1 MKLTADSS
9 HRTSYLSRVLELAEI
24 VAAGPDEGLTL
35 SELST
40 RAGAPISTVLRL
52 VRLLEERRFARRL
65 PDKRIVPGPALVML
79 GLRSL
84 RRLPAERFH
93 VAVQTLVE
101 LTGESVSVGLV
112 VGAEITLIDR
122 RESTHP
128 LRYVASVGDVIP
140 PHRSAMGQAILAYL
154 PAERRRELVRSAV
167 GDEADAVLA
176 ALAPELEAVARAGIG
191 RDEEAF
197 AVGLRCIAAPV
208 LGADGQAVG
217 AISISGPAA
226 RFTRELA
233 DAFAPALL
241 EQTRQLC
248 ETPAA
253 LVA

>member
-1 MKLTADSS
+1 M
-9 HRTSYLSRVLELAEI
+9 
-24 VAAGPDEGLTL
+24 VAAGPSEGLTL
-35 SELST
+35 SELAN

-52 VRLLEERRFARRL
+52 VRLLEERGFALRL

-93 VAVQTLVE
+93 GAVQALVE
-101 LTGESVSVGLV
+101 LTGESVSVGII
-112 VGAEITLIDR
+112 VGAEVTLIDR

-140 PHRSAMGQAILAYL
+140 PHRSAMGQAILAHL
-154 PAERRRELVRSAV
+154 PAARRLELLRAAV
-167 GDEADAVLA
+167 GADAETVLA
-176 ALAPELEAVARAGIG
+176 ALAPELAEVLRSGIG

-208 LGADGQAVG
+208 VGPDGDAVG
-217 AISISGPAA
+217 AISISGPSA

-233 DAFAPALL
+233 DQFVPALV
-241 EQTRQLC
+241 ERTQQLS
-248 ETPAA
+248 EFPAV